1 MHMCLGV
8 KHLSQLANSPGK
20 EDSHSPAGGPQ
31 MREGWQ
37 PALLWMRSPW
47 IPSRREH
54 LLGFELVLFGLWW
67 FQALQASLH
76 KSQEKGK
83 QTSGPETHSTAMS
96 GGAWALQPLG
106 GGVSILHPRSC
117 YFPSLG
123 EITCI
128 WIEFC
133 FGRPLTR
140 CSDPQLLR
148 KLAPT
153 PALPFSFF
161 TSPLPQARLLGKVE
175 VRSLVAQWLWGS
187 LSISFKSGVAV
198 PLLQKGWNH
207 SEIAQNST
215 LPLCVKVTLIFLN
228 LFPCVQKKKD
238 NNIYYAQ
245 ERWLYIYVCIYIY
258 IFFFF
263 FFLAWGMQDLSSL
276 T

>member
-1 MHMCLGV
+1 MSS
-8 KHLSQLANSPGK
+8 KTR
-20 EDSHSPAGGPQ
+20 HSERRSGTKCTRVLEWSIYPSWLTAQEKRMSNPQ

-47 IPSRREH
+47 TPSRREH

-76 KSQEKGK
+76 KSQEKGM
-83 QTSGPETHSTAMS
+83 QTSGPETHSTAVS

-106 GGVSILHPRSC
+106 GGVSILQPGSC

-133 FGRPLTR
+133 FGPLSTR
-140 CSDPQLLR
+140 CYDSQLLR

-187 LSISFKSGVAV
+187 LNISFKSGVAV
-198 PLLQKGWNH
+198 PLLRKGWNH

-228 LFPCVQKKKD
+228 LFPCVQKK
-238 NNIYYAQ
+238 
-245 ERWLYIYVCIYIY
+245 
-258 IFFFF
+258 
-263 FFLAWGMQDLSSL
+263 G
-276 T
+276 